1 MFARQRYWGEPF
13 PVIFLND
20 TGESKAVNED
30 DLPIT
35 LPELDDFSPSGTG
48 DPPLS
53 KAVDWVSSE
62 NNKSLLRSILMYL
75 RWDCDFQGKCR
86 Y

>member
-20 TGESKAVNED
+20 TGESKAIHED

-53 KAVDWVSSE
+53 KAKDWVRLDKFAITLYFCYE
-62 NNKSLLRSILMYL
+62 TYFTYL
-75 RWDCDFQGKCR
+75 R
-86 Y
+86 